1 MTNRAV
7 QEVVRVEK
15 RQENFKA
22 NQVTARSLE
31 NEVKKVKKSLLLQ
44 MRRM

>member
-1 MTNRAV
+1 MTNRVV

-22 NQVTARSLE
+22 NRVTARSLE